1 MIRSTCPSMLR
12 RMLHLHR
19 MLPGSHCMMALADS
33 PMLQNM
39 QPSSQ
44 TSRSV
49 SQNQSEVIARPEPLS
64 IGAAPE
70 VAPPQPPL
78 RGGAAE
84 EGRRRNAKRSS
95 RKKDPRRRGDAVEL
109 WKPFAKKAAADGQ

>member
-1 MIRSTCPSMLR
+1 MQPFPFAAAQTPRRST
-12 RMLHLHR
+12 
-19 MLPGSHCMMALADS
+19 
-33 PMLQNM
+33 
-39 QPSSQ
+39 
-44 TSRSV
+44 RSIAIDPRLSV
-49 SQNQSEVIARPEPLS
+49 QNQSEVIARPEPLS